1 MIEDILIILKL
12 DILLK
17 YWKYIGGFLALI
29 ILLIFLYKLKKRRD
43 LRLWTQS
50 NFMNLSY
57 IRRLDGF
64 KFEDYVAN
72 QFKNLGIEIRRT
84 PKSGDFGIDLIVE
97 EEYAIQL
104 KNYSNTVGISAIQ
117 EAYSGAAYYNK
128 KPVVMVTHYYTKA
141 AIELATAL
149 GVELIDLDDIKNWGN
164 NYYKRSYLHKRGVFE
179 FVEGYLLKDLRIK
192 R

>member
-1 MIEDILIILKL
+1 MLEDILIILKL
-12 DILLK
+12 DFLLE
-17 YWKYIGGFLALI
+17 YWKYMLGLLVLIFLLV
-29 ILLIFLYKLKKRRD
+29 FLYKLKKRRD

-57 IRRLDGF
+57 IRRLNGF

-72 QFKNLGIEIRRT
+72 QLKNLGIKISRT
-84 PKSGDFGIDLIVE
+84 PKSGDFGIDLIVGD
-97 EEYAIQL
+97 EYAIQL

-117 EAYSGAAYYNK
+117 EAYSGAAYYGK
-128 KPVVMVTHYYTKA
+128 KPVVMITNYYTKA
-141 AIELATAL
+141 AIELGTAL

-164 NYYKRSYLHKRGVFE
+164 IYYRRSYLHKRGVFE
-179 FVEGYLLKDLRIK
+179 FIEGYLLKDLRIK